1 MTECRAPGRA
11 SAATTRAQ
19 HWHAG
24 FNQPWHAPRSVPG
37 TYNSF
42 EDARQSLARDMELH
56 ARSEEAYT
64 GGFLCSGD
72 VCETHGDACGW
83 RRAEA
88 IRAARG
94 DLLRSQGP
102 SWSGSAAGL
111 SYWVTECPGCPPV
124 GATEPGLEAAAS
136 A

>member
-1 MTECRAPGRA
+1 MSADNASQPDRSADRRAP
-11 SAATTRAQ
+11 

-24 FNQPWHAPRSVPG
+24 LNQPWHAPRSVPG

-42 EDARQSLARDMELH
+42 EDARDALAEDMELH
-56 ARSEEAYT
+56 ARSEEAWT
-64 GGFLCSGD
+64 GRHICGGESCA
-72 VCETHGDACGW
+72 THGESCGR

-88 IRAARG
+88 VRAERDA
-94 DLLRSQGP
+94 LLQAQGP

-111 SYWVTECPGCPPV
+111 AYWVTECPGRPPD
-124 GATEPGLEAAAS
+124 GAPKPGLEAAAS